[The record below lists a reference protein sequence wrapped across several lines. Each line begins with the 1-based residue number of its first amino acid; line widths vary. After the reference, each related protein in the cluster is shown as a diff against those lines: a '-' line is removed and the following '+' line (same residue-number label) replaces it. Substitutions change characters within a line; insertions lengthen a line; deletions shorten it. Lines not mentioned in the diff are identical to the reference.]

1 MFQRFEKNLRRYV
14 VGEISDDAYLA
25 GEAPGQVETKKIC
38 MNDSFFQGGKLMVQP
53 AGGFLIDINDGGV
66 ESFVF
71 QEQFRRTSHSGA
83 DFQHMVVLTIRLQT
97 CDHLQSD
104 LSIGTHTLSQIIFW
118 TYWPF
123 NF

>member
-38 MNDSFFQGGKLMVQP
+38 MNDSFFQGRKMMVQP
-53 AGGFLIDINDGGV
+53 AGGFLIDINDGGE

-71 QEQFRRTSHSGA
+71 QEQFSQNAHSGA
-83 DFQHMVVLTIRLQT
+83 DFQHMLVLP
-97 CDHLQSD
+97 
-104 LSIGTHTLSQIIFW
+104 FW
-118 TYWPF
+118 LRSEERRGGKEGV
-123 NF
+123 